1 MSQPGSAIRT
11 VVHDGSVSAIAFSAD
26 STRFASGGGGTKV
39 LVRAVQ
45 TGPELDI
52 PVNGFVSSIAFSPD
66 GATLALADLDRVAA
80 HSASNGTLVW
90 DGAIEAATSVNF
102 VAFTPDGK
110 QLIATTDTRIAVLDA
125 GTGAQILPPIVVD
138 QTIADVD
145 LSKDGKLLVVAVDE
159 RHGGNH
165 RHAGSARVFDLTT
178 GTERSR
184 KTPDDAVHAV
194 AFSPDASMVL
204 FGSADGTTR
213 MFKSDDGTQLWQVPE
228 DLEREAS
235 LGSTHVAYDPTGRWT
250 VVGGADDSA
259 RILEAESGVENTFRL
274 EHAGA
279 VTHVAFSPNGKWAAS
294 AAIDNVV
301 QAINVATGVKRFP
314 PQNTDE
320 VLALRFSSDSR
331 WLGVGHFNKAVVLD
345 VTGGAG

>member
-1 MSQPGSAIRT
+1 MSQAGSAILT
-11 VVHDGSVSAIAFSAD
+11 VDHDGSVNAIAFSAD
-26 STRFASGGGGTKV
+26 STRFASGGAGTNV

-45 TGPELDI
+45 TGPKLDI

-66 GATLALADLDRVAA
+66 GATLALADLDRVAT
-80 HSASNGTLVW
+80 HSASNGALGW
-90 DGAIEAATSVNF
+90 EGAIEAASSVNS
-102 VAFTPDGK
+102 VTFTPDGQ

-125 GTGAQILPPIVVD
+125 ATGDPVLPPIVVD
-138 QTIADVD
+138 QTIVDVD
-145 LSKDGKLLVVAVDE
+145 LSKDGKLLAVAIDE

-165 RHAGSARVFDLTT
+165 HQAGSARVFDLTT
-178 GTERSR
+178 GAERSR

-228 DLEREAS
+228 DLEREDS
-235 LGSTHVAYDPTGRWT
+235 LGSTHVAFDPTGRWT

-274 EHAGA
+274 EHTGA

-294 AAIDNVV
+294 TAIDNVV
-301 QAINVATGVKRFP
+301 QAINVATGVRRFP

-320 VLALRFSSDSR
+320 VLALRFSPNSL
-331 WLGVGHFNKAVVLD
+331 WLGLGHFNKAVVLD
-345 VTGGAG
+345 VTGGVG